1 MHKPIEMLELGNQIC
16 NPLKKA
22 GIYTVGQLLPY
33 TLDDLLMIRNLGGR
47 AIKIEDAVNKLGMHL
62 GISEEEALELGISEE
77 RENHLHNK
85 EEIAKIEE
93 EISAVSGEI
102 ESVVKLNYEKSLIL
116 QELQNL
122 IREKQTL
129 EAQGELLN
137 EEIYETND
145 LISKSSKHR

>member
-1 MHKPIEMLELGNQIC
+1 MVF
-16 NPLKKA
+16 LK
-22 GIYTVGQLLPY
+22 
-33 TLDDLLMIRNLGGR
+33 
-47 AIKIEDAVNKLGMHL
+47 
-62 GISEEEALELGISEE
+62 
-77 RENHLHNK
+77 REKNHLHNK

-122 IREKQTL
+122 IQEKQTL